1 MLVEQ
6 MKVLLASVFS
16 LYLKTHNFHWNITG
30 PNFPQYHD
38 FLGNLYNEI
47 HESVDKIAEEI
58 RALDSYAPGSYMR
71 FQELTKI
78 EDETSVPSALTMIN
92 ILYFDNQRI
101 IDQLTACHTLAQE
114 QNIGG
119 LINFL
124 EDRLDIHS
132 KHAWKLRSIFKT

>member
-38 FLGNLYNEI
+38 FLEDLYKEI
-47 HESVDKIAEEI
+47 HKSVDKIAEEI
-58 RALDSYAPGSYMR
+58 RSLDSYAPGSYMR

-101 IDQLTACHTLAQE
+101 IDQLTVCHTLAQE
-114 QNIGG
+114 QNISG